1 MAESE
6 DQQRAQALV
15 NQLQAMKEEATAI
28 AQKISELDNERHEH
42 GLVGETLEKLD
53 SSRKCFRLCPRV
65 RLGCRS
71 LSCGSATACYAHC
84 ARSSEV
90 VCRVQSCR
98 RARPGGGGGDGKL
111 ICFWGDTFLGL
122 CHSHSASVYFK

>member
-15 NQLQAMKEEATAI
+15 NQLQEEATAI

-84 ARSSEV
+84 ARSAEV
-90 VCRVQSCR
+90 VYRVQ
-98 RARPGGGGGDGKL
+98 
-111 ICFWGDTFLGL
+111 LGE
-122 CHSHSASVYFK
+122 CMS